1 MSFLLL
7 GSAGADAVHPL
18 AAPGL
23 SAAFATDASCHETIT
38 PNENCCLDS
47 ALVLLVAIEQAS
59 DPAEGALTRKI

>member
-1 MSFLLL
+1 
-7 GSAGADAVHPL
+7 VHPL

-59 DPAEGALTRKI
+59 DLAESALTRKI